1 MRCLSRFVSVAAL
14 AATAIANSYSRRWSA
29 RAIGF
34 GDDHCFFL
42 TILTRTPIGR
52 SYIVS
57 SRLLNAVRTLRSN
70 GGGRPSWEE
79 SRHAHPLAE
88 SEGFLSLSH
97 KRSRKIIA
105 T

>member
-14 AATAIANSYSRRWSA
+14 AATAIAAVGRPAQSASVTAIVFSDHTYADADWSIVHSFEPSVKCSA
-29 RAIGF
+29 NIAE
-34 GDDHCFFL
+34 
-42 TILTRTPIGR
+42 R
-52 SYIVS
+52 S
-57 SRLLNAVRTLRSN
+57 
-70 GGGRPSWEE
+70 GGRPSWEE
-79 SRHAHPLAE
+79 SRHGHPLAE

>member
-14 AATAIANSYSRRWSA
+14 AATAIAIAAVGRPAQSASVTAIVFSDHTYADADWSIVHSFEPSVKCSA
-29 RAIGF
+29 NIAE
-34 GDDHCFFL
+34 
-42 TILTRTPIGR
+42 R
-52 SYIVS
+52 S
-57 SRLLNAVRTLRSN
+57 
-70 GGGRPSWEE
+70 GGRPSWEE
-79 SRHAHPLAE
+79 SRHGHPLAE

>member
-14 AATAIANSYSRRWSA
+14 AATAIANSYSRRWWA
-29 RAIGF
+29 RA
-34 GDDHCFFL
+34 
-42 TILTRTPIGR
+42 RTPIGR
-52 SYIVS
+52 SYIAS
-57 SRLLNAVRTLRSN
+57 SRLLNAANVAERS
-70 GGGRPSWEE
+70 GGRPSREE